1 MLIADSDL
9 AQVGRQYLDSEA
21 ADAWTKLLRPA
32 LHLRALAE
40 GEAVV
45 GYLGG
50 DPLLP
55 ADVEWPQWEGQGP
68 LTFVGAI
75 DCGALPVEELE
86 LPLPTDGALLFFYFD
101 GQVAP
106 DDDSADEATVDYW
119 RPQSTR
125 GGSRVVY
132 VPADA
137 KMEQRPAPEPIVAYP
152 MVPLAGKPIATRP
165 GLDHPAFRV
174 AFGDPYDPAAP
185 PSSAAVVGD
194 QFSAALDEIRRARA
208 PHHQVGGYAQS
219 VQGSAET
226 EASYG
231 RFPGN
236 DAQSSE
242 DRTRLAGRL
251 VVLAQL
257 GSDTDAGM
265 NWGDGGRLFWLIDP
279 DDLAAGRFDA
289 ALFTWQSH

>member
-9 AQVGRQYLDSEA
+9 AQAGRQYLDAEA
-21 ADAWTKLLRPA
+21 ADAWAKLLRPA
-32 LHLRALAE
+32 FRLRALAS

-50 DPLLP
+50 DPLMP

-68 LTFVGAI
+68 LAFVGAI
-75 DCGALPVEELE
+75 DCGALPVEELD
-86 LPLPTDGALLFFYFD
+86 LPLPSDGALLFFYFD
-101 GQVAP
+101 GQVTP
-106 DDDSADEATVDYW
+106 DDDSADKATVDYW
-119 RPQSTR
+119 RPESTR

-137 KMEQRPAPEPIVAYP
+137 EMAQRSAPEPITAYP
-152 MVPLAGKPIATRP
+152 MVPLGGELIATRP
-165 GLDHPAFRV
+165 DLDHPAFRA

-194 QFSAALDEIRRARA
+194 QFSSALDEIRRGRA
-208 PHHQVGGYAQS
+208 PHHQIGGYALPIQS
-219 VQGSAET
+219 SAEI
-226 EASYG
+226 EAGYG

-236 DAQSSE
+236 DPQAAE
-242 DRTRLAGRL
+242 ARTRLAGQL
-251 VVLAQL
+251 TLLAQF
-257 GSDTDAGM
+257 GSDSAAGMSWGDAGM
-265 NWGDGGRLFWLIDP
+265 LYWLIDP
-279 DDLAAGRFDA
+279 EDLAARRFEA